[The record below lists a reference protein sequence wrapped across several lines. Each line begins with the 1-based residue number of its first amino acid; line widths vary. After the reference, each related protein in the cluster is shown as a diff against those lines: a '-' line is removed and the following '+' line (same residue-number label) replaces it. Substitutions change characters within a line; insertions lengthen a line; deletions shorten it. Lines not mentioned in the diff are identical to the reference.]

1 MKQLYAQLYDNVS
14 GLVDDPA
21 ARSDVLST
29 AIAMAVSRLG
39 GLPSEAVANPGSHYN
54 MYVSTPARNRAGQIN
69 EEIVFSLKDALNQAR
84 QFWMLRYY
92 SAHPAQYQP
101 ESSDYGFYDT
111 LMGVPQFIDPK
122 LHSFA
127 NEHKKALFRLAN
139 QITSIIQANEQS
151 GQDNAIGG

>member
-1 MKQLYAQLYDNVS
+1 MKQLYAQLYEN
-14 GLVDDPA
+14 LNAWVDDPA
-21 ARSDVLST
+21 QRADVLST
-29 AIAMAVSRLG
+29 AVAMAASRLG

-54 MYVSTPARNRAGQIN
+54 MYVSTPIRNRAGAIN

-101 ESSDYGFYDT
+101 EGTDYGFFDT
-111 LMGVPQFIDPK
+111 LMGVPQFVDPK

-127 NEHKKALFRLAN
+127 NEHKRALFRLAN
-139 QITSIIQANEQS
+139 QIVSIVQSNEAATS
-151 GQDNAIGG
+151 GQDSVA